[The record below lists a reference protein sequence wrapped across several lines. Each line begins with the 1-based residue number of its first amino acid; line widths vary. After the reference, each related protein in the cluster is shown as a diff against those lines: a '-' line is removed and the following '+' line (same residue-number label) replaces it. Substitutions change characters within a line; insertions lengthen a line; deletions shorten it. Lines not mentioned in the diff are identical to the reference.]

1 MRTVWLAVFCLI
13 GLAMTVVVKIGMSS
27 YASADVSRGVASAK
41 AEVSHESS
49 QPNTVA
55 FSSKDVA
62 AVTTKAD
69 KLDVSYTNEAAPEV
83 KSVKSIA
90 IVVSPATEPKEV
102 SKKKDRIVSR
112 HWHDPFDKRN
122 VPAAAQPPAKRKA
135 SNTSANPSSM
145 VTARAPKS

>member
-27 YASADVSRGVASAK
+27 YASADVSPGLASAK

-69 KLDVSYTNEAAPEV
+69 KLEVSEAAPEV